1 MPTKNTIR
9 RHYLIIRRI
18 LRNDYPSKHILLEYM
33 KQYDVEVGE
42 RTFQRDLAEIRS
54 NFDIEIIYDEKK
66 NGYFAQTDSTL
77 ELDKLLYFIGL
88 AESSDIALSTM
99 RDKNR
104 LLDSSSNAAD
114 SIQIPPLLPAYA
126 LRGSPYACRSAR
138 SGVQYIAE

>member
-1 MPTKNTIR
+1 M
-9 RHYLIIRRI
+9 
-18 LRNDYPSKHILLEYM
+18 LEYM

-99 RDKNR
+99 RDKKQ
-104 LLDSSSNAAD
+104 AAAI
-114 SIQIPPLLPAYA
+114 SCCQP
-126 LRGSPYACRSAR
+126 RSPCKR
-138 SGVQYIAE
+138 SGTYRVAVEGYPKSDGCPLFPL

>member
-18 LRNDYPSKHILLEYM
+18 FRNDYPSKHVLLEYM

-66 NGYFAQTDSTL
+66 NGYFAQTDSTPPHH
-77 ELDKLLYFIGL
+77 
-88 AESSDIALSTM
+88 
-99 RDKNR
+99 R
-104 LLDSSSNAAD
+104 L
-114 SIQIPPLLPAYA
+114 P
-126 LRGSPYACRSAR
+126 
-138 SGVQYIAE
+138 

>member
-99 RDKNR
+99 RDKTGCCNI
-104 LLDSSSNAAD
+104 LLSAP
-114 SIQIPPLLPAYA
+114 IPVQKEWNI
-126 LRGSPYACRSAR
+126 
-138 SGVQYIAE
+138 SGGC

>member
-88 AESSDIALSTM
+88 AESAISCCQPRSPCKGSGTYWVVVESYPKSDGC
-99 RDKNR
+99 
-104 LLDSSSNAAD
+104 
-114 SIQIPPLLPAYA
+114 PLFPL
-126 LRGSPYACRSAR
+126 
-138 SGVQYIAE
+138 

>member
-104 LLDSSSNAAD
+104 LLQYLAV
-114 SIQIPPLLPAYA
+114 
-126 LRGSPYACRSAR
+126 SPDPRAK
-138 SGVQYIAE
+138 GVEHIV